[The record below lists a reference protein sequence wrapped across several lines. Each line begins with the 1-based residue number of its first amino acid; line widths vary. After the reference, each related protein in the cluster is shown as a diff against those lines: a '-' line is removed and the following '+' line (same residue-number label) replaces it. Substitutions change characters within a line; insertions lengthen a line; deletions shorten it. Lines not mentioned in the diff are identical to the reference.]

1 MKLKINGLEN
11 EILFNENECN
21 VLICKDKKFFR
32 HIIETLNDKINGL
45 ESNEIFLL
53 DDNNEEIKIDK
64 SIYLVI
70 DIFNIDYNNKKILNK
85 IYNIIS
91 DRVEL
96 SKEIEMNDI
105 IIKLRN
111 YLIEEI
117 NEIPFEFIMKDEL
130 DVKEILKL
138 FDLKIDKENYTNTI
152 EKIELLID
160 IISTLKIADILVIPN
175 MKTYLTDEEII
186 EIYKYSLYN
195 NVKILSIEK
204 ELISKLKYEN
214 ILLIDQNFD
223 EMLM

>member
-204 ELISKLKYEN
+204 EFTSKLKYEN

>member
-1 MKLKINGLEN
+1 MKLRINGFEN
-11 EILFNENECN
+11 ELVFNENECN

-32 HIIETLNDKINGL
+32 HIIEILNDKINGL
-45 ESNEIFLL
+45 ESDEIFLL
-53 DDNNEEIKIDK
+53 DDNNEEMKIDK
-64 SIYLVI
+64 SIYLII

-85 IYNIIS
+85 IYDIIS

-96 SKEIEMNDI
+96 TKEIEMNSI

-117 NEIPFEFIMKDEL
+117 NEMQFEFIMKNEL

-160 IISTLKIADILVIPN
+160 IISTLGIANILVIPN
-175 MKTYLTDEEII
+175 MKAYLTNEETV

-204 ELISKLKYEN
+204 EFTSKLKYEN
-214 ILLIDQNFD
+214 ILLIDENFD
-223 EMLM
+223 EILM

>member
-160 IISTLKIADILVIPN
+160 IISTLKIADILVITN

-204 ELISKLKYEN
+204 EFTSKLKYEN

>member
-64 SIYLVI
+64 SIYLII

-204 ELISKLKYEN
+204 EFTSKLKYEN